1 MALLMSRWS
10 HCKEAYMGKPAK
22 KIHARHIA
30 VLNEQARDN
39 APHCRLHVG
48 TRMLAIV
55 QKVHINVAGD
65 TTTDDV
71 GREFV
76 VRFRCPVV
84 QNGHRCE
91 QVSGIMEDT
100 NEA

>member
-1 MALLMSRWS
+1 MSRWS
-10 HCKEAYMGKPAK
+10 HRSKDAYMGKPANL
-22 KIHARHIA
+22 IAQRHQA
-30 VLNEQARDN
+30 VLNEQARNN
-39 APHCRLHVG
+39 APKCSLHVG
-48 TRMLAIV
+48 TRMIAIV

-84 QNGHRCE
+84 QNGRHCE
-91 QVSGIMEDT
+91 QVSGISAE
-100 NEA
+100 EEL